1 MTDDSARRIGTLV
14 AELNDHNYRY
24 HVLAQPTIADQEY
37 DALLSELVHLED
49 GRPDL
54 RLEDSPTL
62 RVGGQPTREFPTAL
76 HSPPMLSLDNSY
88 SRDDL
93 AAFDQRVRDNLP
105 DETFTYV
112 CELKIDGVALSIRY
126 ENSVLAAAATRGNGT
141 EGDEITANARTI
153 RSIPLRLRQDGIT
166 CEVRGEVYMELGEF
180 DQLNRGRESEGE
192 PPFANPRNAAAGAL
206 KLQDPKM
213 LADRRLRFFGY
224 WVRSDSELRS
234 SHFDQLEMLRQWGV
248 PTNSHAVR
256 CSSLEEI
263 LRFYEQF
270 EEQREKLPYEID
282 GIVIKVD
289 NIDQQR
295 QLGATAK
302 SPRSAMAFKFKAR
315 RATTVILDI
324 QLQVGRTGTITP
336 VAILEPVSL
345 GGSTIRRATL
355 HNEDEIKRKDIRVG
369 DTVVLEK
376 GGDVIP
382 KVVSVELDQR
392 HGETAPFLFPST
404 CPACGAQVVR
414 DPEETAIRCENPGC
428 SAQLKRRLQHFAA
441 RNALDVEGLGPAV
454 IEQLV
459 ERDLVRDVADLYDL
473 DLETLMGLD
482 RFGEK
487 SAKNLLAGLENSR
500 NRTFDR
506 VLFAL
511 GIRHVGST
519 VARTLAHHFL
529 RAEKLQNASIE
540 ELEAVDEI
548 GPTIARAVR
557 AFFDTPD
564 SITLFDKLKRAGLQL
579 ELGPA
584 DEDEIE
590 TYFAGKTAVLTG
602 TLSSYSR
609 DEAAKIIEA
618 LGGRVASSV
627 GSKTDL
633 VVAGDGA
640 GSKLEKAEKLG
651 VQIMGEDEF
660 VQQLRLSGV
669 EPSKA

>member
-1 MTDDSARRIGTLV
+1 MTDDSARRIAALV
-14 AELNDHNYRY
+14 AELNDHNYSY

-37 DALLSELVHLED
+37 DALLSELARQEEKH
-49 GRPDL
+49 PDL
-54 RLEDSPTL
+54 RLPDSPTL
-62 RVGGQPTREFPTAL
+62 RVGGQPTSEFPSTL

-105 DETFTYV
+105 KEAFSYV

-126 ENSVLAAAATRGNGT
+126 ENSVLVGAATRGNGT

-153 RSIPLRLRQDGIT
+153 RSVPLRLRQEGLN
-166 CEVRGEVYMELGEF
+166 CEVRGEVYMELGDF
-180 DQLNRGRESEGE
+180 DQLNRGRKSGGE
-192 PPFANPRNAAAGAL
+192 PPLANPRNATAGAL
-206 KLQDPKM
+206 KLQDPRM

-224 WVRSDSELRS
+224 WVRSESELPS
-234 SHFDQLEMLRQWGV
+234 SHFDHLEMLRQWGV
-248 PTNSHAVR
+248 PTNCHAKR

-263 LRFYEQF
+263 YRFYESF
-270 EEQREKLPYEID
+270 EEQRDQLPYEID

-289 NIDQQR
+289 NVDQQQR
-295 QLGATAK
+295 LGTTAK

-315 RATTVILDI
+315 RAATVILDI

-336 VAILEPVSL
+336 VAILEPAAL

-355 HNEDEIKRKDIRVG
+355 HNEDEIKRKDIRAG

-382 KVVSVELDQR
+382 KVVAVELDQR
-392 HGETAPFLFPST
+392 PDKTAPFLFPST
-404 CPACGAQVVR
+404 CPVCGAEVVR
-414 DPEETAIRCENPGC
+414 IPEEAAIRCENPAC

-454 IEQLV
+454 IEQFV
-459 ERDLVRDVADLYDL
+459 ERKLVRDVGDLYDL
-473 DLETLMGLD
+473 NLETLTGLD

-487 SAKNLLAGLENSR
+487 SAKNLLAGLESSR
-500 NRTFDR
+500 KRTFDR

-519 VARTLAHHFL
+519 VARTLARHFL
-529 RAEKLQNASIE
+529 SADNLQNASIE

-548 GPTIARAVR
+548 GPTIARTVR
-557 AFFDTPD
+557 AFFATPD
-564 SITLFDKLKRAGLQL
+564 SITLFGKLKHAGLQL
-579 ELGPA
+579 DLEPA
-584 DEDEIE
+584 DEVE
-590 TYFAGKTAVLTG
+590 TYFSGKTVVLTG
-602 TLSSYSR
+602 TLSSFTR
-609 DEAAKIIEA
+609 DEARKLIEE
-618 LGGRVASSV
+618 LRGRVTSSV

-633 VVAGDGA
+633 VVAGEGA
-640 GSKLEKAEKLG
+640 GSKLEKAKTLG

-660 VQQLRLSGV
+660 IQRLRLCGV
-669 EPSKA
+669 EPS

>member
-1 MTDDSARRIGTLV
+1 MTDDSALRIAALV

-24 HVLAQPTIADQEY
+24 HVLAQPAIADQEY
-37 DALLSELVHLED
+37 DALLSELVRREEE
-49 GRPDL
+49 RPDL
-54 RLEDSPTL
+54 RLPDSPTL
-62 RVGGQPTREFPTAL
+62 RVGGQPTNEFPTAL

-105 DETFTYV
+105 DETISYV

-126 ENSVLAAAATRGNGT
+126 ENSVLAGAATRGNGT

-153 RSIPLRLRQDGIT
+153 RSIPLRLRKEGLN
-166 CEVRGEVYMELGEF
+166 CEVRGEVYMELGDF
-180 DQLNRGRESEGE
+180 DQLNRDRESTGE
-192 PPFANPRNAAAGAL
+192 PPFANPRNVTAGAL

-224 WVRSDSELRS
+224 WVRSESRLPP
-234 SHFDQLEMLRQWGV
+234 SHFDQLAMLRQWGV

-256 CSSLEEI
+256 CSSLEEAY
-263 LRFYEQF
+263 RFYEQF
-270 EEQREKLPYEID
+270 EEQRDQLPYEID
-282 GIVIKVD
+282 GIVLKVD
-289 NIDQQR
+289 SLDQQQ

-315 RATTVILDI
+315 RATTVILDV

-336 VAILEPVSL
+336 VAILEPVAL

-355 HNEDEIKRKDIRVG
+355 HNEDEIKRKDIRAG

-392 HGETAPFLFPST
+392 PGETAPFLFPST

-414 DPEETAIRCENPGC
+414 DPEEAAIRCENPAC

-459 ERDLVRDVADLYDL
+459 ERELVRDVGDLYDL
-473 DLETLMGLD
+473 DLETLTGLD

-487 SAKNLLAGLENSR
+487 SAKNLLAGLESSR
-500 NRTFDR
+500 KRTFDR

-519 VARTLAHHFL
+519 VARTLARHFL
-529 RAEKLQNASIE
+529 NVENLQSASIE
-540 ELEAVDEI
+540 ELEKVDEI
-548 GPTIARAVR
+548 GPTIARTVR
-557 AFFDTPD
+557 AFFDAPG
-564 SITLFDKLKRAGLQL
+564 SITLFDKLKAAGLQL
-579 ELGPA
+579 DLAPA
-584 DEDEIE
+584 DEVES
-590 TYFAGKTAVLTG
+590 YFTGKTAVLTG
-602 TLSSYSR
+602 TLSSFSR
-609 DEAAKIIEA
+609 DEARKLIEE
-618 LGGRVASSV
+618 LGGRVAANV
-627 GSKTDL
+627 GLKTDL
-633 VVAGDGA
+633 LVAGEKA
-640 GSKLEKAEKLG
+640 GSKLEKAKELG
-651 VQIMGEDEF
+651 VQVMGEEEF
-660 VQQLRLSGV
+660 VQQLLLSGV
-669 EPSKA
+669 EPNSD

>member
-1 MTDDSARRIGTLV
+1 MTDDSVRRIAALV
-14 AELNDHNYRY
+14 AELNDHNYSY

-37 DALLSELVHLED
+37 DALLSELARQEEKH
-49 GRPDL
+49 PDL
-54 RLEDSPTL
+54 RLPDSPTL
-62 RVGGQPTREFPTAL
+62 RVGGQPTSEFRSTL

-105 DETFTYV
+105 EEAFSYV

-126 ENSVLAAAATRGNGT
+126 ENSVLVGAATRGNGT

-153 RSIPLRLRQDGIT
+153 RSVPLRLRQEGLN
-166 CEVRGEVYMELGEF
+166 CEVRGEVYMELGDF

-192 PPFANPRNAAAGAL
+192 LPFANPRNATAGAL
-206 KLQDPKM
+206 KLQDPRM
-213 LADRRLRFFGY
+213 LSDRRLRFFGY
-224 WVRSDSELRS
+224 WVRTESELPS

-248 PTNSHAVR
+248 PTNCHAKR

-263 LRFYEQF
+263 YRFYEQF
-270 EEQREKLPYEID
+270 AEQRDQLPYEID

-289 NIDQQR
+289 NVDQQQR
-295 QLGATAK
+295 LGTTAK

-336 VAILEPVSL
+336 VAILEPTAL

-355 HNEDEIKRKDIRVG
+355 HNEDEIKRKDIRAG

-382 KVVSVELDQR
+382 KVVAVELDQR
-392 HGETAPFLFPST
+392 PDETAPFLFPST

-414 DPEETAIRCENPGC
+414 DPEEAAIRCENPAC

-459 ERDLVRDVADLYDL
+459 EQELVRDVGDLYDL
-473 DLETLMGLD
+473 NLETLTGLD

-487 SAKNLLAGLENSR
+487 SAKNLLAGLESSR
-500 NRTFDR
+500 KRTFDR

-519 VARTLAHHFL
+519 VARTLVRHFL
-529 RAEKLQNASIE
+529 SADNLQNASIE

-548 GPTIARAVR
+548 GPTIARTVR
-557 AFFDTPD
+557 AFFATPD
-564 SITLFDKLKRAGLQL
+564 SITLFEKLKHAGLQL
-579 ELGPA
+579 DLEPA
-584 DEDEIE
+584 DEFA
-590 TYFAGKTAVLTG
+590 TYFSGKTVVLTG
-602 TLSSYSR
+602 TLSSFSR
-609 DEAAKIIEA
+609 DEARRLIEE
-618 LGGRVASSV
+618 LGGRVTSSV

-633 VVAGDGA
+633 VVAGEGA
-640 GSKLEKAEKLG
+640 GSKLEKANTLG

-660 VQQLRLSGV
+660 IQRLRLCGV
-669 EPSKA
+669 EPS

>member
-1 MTDDSARRIGTLV
+1 MTDDLALRIRALV
-14 AELNDHNYRY
+14 AELHNHNYRY
-24 HVLAQPTIADQEY
+24 HVLAQPTIADQDY
-37 DALLSELVHLED
+37 DALLSELARLEQE
-49 GRPDL
+49 RPDL
-54 RLEDSPTL
+54 RLPDSPTL
-62 RVGGQPTREFPTAL
+62 RVGGQPTSDFPTTP

-105 DETFTYV
+105 EETFVYV
-112 CELKIDGVALSIRY
+112 CELKIDGVALSLRY
-126 ENSVLAAAATRGNGT
+126 QNSVLSGAATRGNGT

-153 RSIPLRLRQDGIT
+153 RSIPLRLRHDGLN
-166 CEVRGEVYMELGEF
+166 CEVRGEVYMELGDF
-180 DQLNRGRESEGE
+180 DQLNRGRESAGE
-192 PPFANPRNAAAGAL
+192 PPFANPRNATAGAL

-213 LADRRLRFFGY
+213 LADRKLRFFGY
-224 WVRSDSELRS
+224 WVRSESELPT
-234 SHFDQLEMLRQWGV
+234 SHFEQLELLRQWGV
-248 PTNSHAVR
+248 PTNTHAVR

-263 LRFYEQF
+263 YRFNEQF
-270 EEQREKLPYEID
+270 EEQRGQLPYEID

-289 NIDQQR
+289 GIDQQER
-295 QLGATAK
+295 LGATAK
-302 SPRSAMAFKFKAR
+302 SPRSAMAFKFRAR
-315 RATTVILDI
+315 RATTEILDI

-336 VAILEPVSL
+336 VAILEPVPL

-355 HNEDEIKRKDIRVG
+355 HNEDEIQRKDIRAG

-382 KVVSVELDQR
+382 KVVSVELDR
-392 HGETAPFLFPST
+392 RPPGSDVFVFPSS
-404 CPACGAQVVR
+404 CPACGAQLVR
-414 DPEETAIRCENPGC
+414 DPEEAAIRCENPAC

-459 ERDLVRDVADLYDL
+459 ERALVGDVGDLYDL
-473 DLETLMGLD
+473 DLETLTDLD

-487 SAKNLLAGLENSR
+487 SAKNLLVGLESSR
-500 NRTFDR
+500 NRSFDR

-519 VARTLAHHFL
+519 VARTLAGHFL
-529 RAEKLQNASIE
+529 SADGLRSASVE
-540 ELEAVDEI
+540 ELEEVDEI

-564 SITLFDKLKRAGLQL
+564 TITLFDKLKRAGLQL
-579 ELGPA
+579 ELEPL
-584 DEDEIE
+584 EE
-590 TYFAGKTAVLTG
+590 TTSSFSGKTAVLTG
-602 TLSSYSR
+602 TLSGYSR
-609 DEAAKIIEA
+609 TEAGKLIEQ
-618 LGGRVASSV
+618 LGGRIASSV

-633 VVAGDGA
+633 VVTGEGA

-651 VQIMGEDEF
+651 VPIMDEDEF
-660 VQQLRLSGV
+660 VKQLRLSGIG
-669 EPSKA
+669 PRGG

>member
-1 MTDDSARRIGTLV
+1 MTDDSTRRIAALV

-24 HVLAQPTIADQEY
+24 HVLAEPTIADPEY
-37 DALLSELVHLED
+37 DALLSELVHLEAECA
-49 GRPDL
+49 DL
-54 RLEDSPTL
+54 RLPDSPTL

-93 AAFDQRVRDNLP
+93 AAFDQRVRDNLS

-126 ENSVLAAAATRGNGT
+126 ENSVLAGAATRGNGM

-153 RSIPLRLRQDGIT
+153 RSIPLRLRQEGLN
-166 CEVRGEVYMELGEF
+166 CEVRGEVYMDLGDFE
-180 DQLNRGRESEGE
+180 QLNRERESEGE
-192 PPFANPRNAAAGAL
+192 PPFANPRNATAGAL

-213 LADRRLRFFGY
+213 LAERRLRFFGY
-224 WVRSDSELRS
+224 WVRSESELPS
-234 SHFDQLEMLRQWGV
+234 SQFDQLEMLRQWGV
-248 PTNSHAVR
+248 PTNSHAAR
-256 CSSLEEI
+256 CSTLEEI
-263 LRFYEQF
+263 FRFYEQF
-270 EEQREKLPYEID
+270 EEQRDQLPYEID

-289 NIDQQR
+289 NLEQQQR
-295 QLGATAK
+295 LGATAK

-315 RATTVILDI
+315 RATTAILDI

-336 VAILEPVSL
+336 VALLEPVPL

-355 HNEDEIKRKDIRVG
+355 HNEDEIKRKDIRAG

-392 HGETAPFLFPST
+392 PGGTAPFLFPST

-414 DPEETAIRCENPGC
+414 DPEEAAIRCENPAC

-441 RNALDVEGLGPAV
+441 RNALNVEGLGPAV

-459 ERDLVRDVADLYDL
+459 ERELVRDVGDLYDL
-473 DLETLMGLD
+473 DLDTLMGLD

-487 SAKNLLAGLENSR
+487 SAKNLLAGLESSR
-500 NRTFDR
+500 TRTFDR

-519 VARTLAHHFL
+519 VARTLARHFL
-529 RAEKLQNASIE
+529 GAEKLQNATIE

-548 GPTIARAVR
+548 GPTIARTVG
-557 AFFDTPD
+557 AFFDTPN
-564 SITLFDKLKRAGLQL
+564 SVTLFDKLKHAGLQL
-579 ELGPA
+579 ELELA
-584 DEDEIE
+584 DEVE
-590 TYFAGKTAVLTG
+590 TYFSGKTAVLTG
-602 TLSSYSR
+602 SLSSYSR
-609 DEAAKIIEA
+609 SEAGKIIEE
-618 LGGRVASSV
+618 LGGRVGSSV

-640 GSKLEKAEKLG
+640 GSKLETAKNLG

-660 VQQLRLSGV
+660 VEQLRRSGV
-669 EPSKA
+669 EPGSV

>member
-1 MTDDSARRIGTLV
+1 MTDDSARRIAALV
-14 AELNDHNYRY
+14 AELNDHNYSY
-24 HVLAQPTIADQEY
+24 HVLAQPTIADRKY
-37 DALLSELVHLED
+37 DALLSELARQEEKH
-49 GRPDL
+49 PDL
-54 RLEDSPTL
+54 RLPDSPTL
-62 RVGGQPTREFPTAL
+62 RVGGQPTSEFPSTL

-105 DETFTYV
+105 EEAFSYV

-126 ENSVLAAAATRGNGT
+126 ENSVLVGAATRGNGT

-153 RSIPLRLRQDGIT
+153 RSVPLRLRQEGLN
-166 CEVRGEVYMELGEF
+166 CEVRGEVYMELGDF

-192 PPFANPRNAAAGAL
+192 LPFANPRNATAGAL
-206 KLQDPKM
+206 KLQDPRM
-213 LADRRLRFFGY
+213 LSNRRLRFFGY
-224 WVRSDSELRS
+224 WVRSESELPS

-248 PTNSHAVR
+248 PTNCHAKR

-263 LRFYEQF
+263 YRFYEQF
-270 EEQREKLPYEID
+270 EEQRDQLPYEID

-289 NIDQQR
+289 NVDQQQR
-295 QLGATAK
+295 LGTTAK

-324 QLQVGRTGTITP
+324 RLQVGRTGTITP
-336 VAILEPVSL
+336 VAILEPAAL

-355 HNEDEIKRKDIRVG
+355 HNEDEIKRKDIRAG

-382 KVVSVELDQR
+382 KVVAVELDQR
-392 HGETAPFLFPST
+392 PDETAPFLFPST
-404 CPACGAQVVR
+404 CPACGAEVVR
-414 DPEETAIRCENPGC
+414 DPEEAAIRCENPAC

-459 ERDLVRDVADLYDL
+459 ERKLVRDVGDLYDL
-473 DLETLMGLD
+473 NLETLTGLD

-487 SAKNLLAGLENSR
+487 SAKNLLAGLESSR
-500 NRTFDR
+500 KRTFDR

-519 VARTLAHHFL
+519 VARTLARHFL
-529 RAEKLQNASIE
+529 SADNLQNASIE

-548 GPTIARAVR
+548 GPTIARTVR
-557 AFFDTPD
+557 AFFATPD
-564 SITLFDKLKRAGLQL
+564 SITLFGKLKHAGLQL
-579 ELGPA
+579 DLEPA
-584 DEDEIE
+584 DEVE
-590 TYFAGKTAVLTG
+590 TYFSGKTVVLTG
-602 TLSSYSR
+602 TLSSFSR
-609 DEAAKIIEA
+609 DEARKLIEE
-618 LGGRVASSV
+618 LRGRVTSSV

-633 VVAGDGA
+633 VVAGEGA
-640 GSKLEKAEKLG
+640 GSKLEKAKTLE

-660 VQQLRLSGV
+660 IQRLRLCGV
-669 EPSKA
+669 EPS

>member
-1 MTDDSARRIGTLV
+1 MTDDSARRIAALV

-24 HVLAQPTIADQEY
+24 HVLAQPTIADEEY
-37 DALLSELVHLED
+37 DALLSELARQEEKH
-49 GRPDL
+49 PDP
-54 RLEDSPTL
+54 RLPDSPTL
-62 RVGGQPTREFPTAL
+62 RVGGQPTSEFPSTL

-105 DETFTYV
+105 EEAFSYV

-126 ENSVLAAAATRGNGT
+126 ENSVLVGAATRGNGT

-153 RSIPLRLRQDGIT
+153 RSVPLRLRQEGLN
-166 CEVRGEVYMELGEF
+166 CEVRGEVYMELGDF

-192 PPFANPRNAAAGAL
+192 PPFANPRNATAGAL
-206 KLQDPKM
+206 KLQDPRM

-224 WVRSDSELRS
+224 WVRSESKLPS

-248 PTNSHAVR
+248 PTNCHAKR

-263 LRFYEQF
+263 YRFYESF
-270 EEQREKLPYEID
+270 EEQRDQLPYEID

-289 NIDQQR
+289 NVDQQQR
-295 QLGATAK
+295 LGTTAK

-315 RATTVILDI
+315 RAATVILDI

-336 VAILEPVSL
+336 VAILEPAAL

-355 HNEDEIKRKDIRVG
+355 HNEDEIKRKDIRAG

-382 KVVSVELDQR
+382 KVVAVELDQR
-392 HGETAPFLFPST
+392 PDKTAPFLFPST
-404 CPACGAQVVR
+404 CPACGAEVVR
-414 DPEETAIRCENPGC
+414 DPEEAAIRCENPAC

-459 ERDLVRDVADLYDL
+459 ERKLVRDVGDLYDL
-473 DLETLMGLD
+473 NLETLTGLD

-487 SAKNLLAGLENSR
+487 SAKNLLAGLESSR
-500 NRTFDR
+500 KRTFDR

-519 VARTLAHHFL
+519 VARTLARHFL
-529 RAEKLQNASIE
+529 SADNLQNASIE

-548 GPTIARAVR
+548 GPTIARTVR
-557 AFFDTPD
+557 AFFATPD
-564 SITLFDKLKRAGLQL
+564 SITLFGKLKHAGLQL
-579 ELGPA
+579 DLEPA
-584 DEDEIE
+584 NEVE
-590 TYFAGKTAVLTG
+590 TYFSGKTVVLTG
-602 TLSSYSR
+602 TLSSFSR
-609 DEAAKIIEA
+609 DEARKLIEE
-618 LGGRVASSV
+618 LRGRVTSSV
-627 GSKTDL
+627 GLKTDL
-633 VVAGDGA
+633 VVAGEGA
-640 GSKLEKAEKLG
+640 GSKLEKAKTLG

-660 VQQLRLSGV
+660 IQRLRLCGV
-669 EPSKA
+669 EPR